1 MESQFITR
9 MTDNQNVHLI
19 IRNTR
24 PDDVEKIVRLQ
35 QESFPVLARHSNI
48 WHPEELKSHL
58 EVFPQGQLVA
68 VEEDGTLVGS
78 ASTLIVT
85 LDPEYAEHTWK
96 GITADGMF
104 TNHDPAGDSLYGADI
119 STHPK
124 FRHEGI
130 GSMLYGARKEL
141 AIRLG
146 LKRMISGGRLFNYC
160 DFSDTMSPLE
170 YAQKVIKGE
179 LHDPVLSFEL
189 DNGFKFIKILPNYL
203 DDPRSENFAS
213 FIEWLDPQY
222 KSLKLK

>member
-1 MESQFITR
+1 MNS
-9 MTDNQNVHLI
+9 NSNHNVHLTV
-19 IRNTR
+19 RNTR
-24 PDDVEKIVRLQ
+24 PDDIEKIVNLQ
-35 QESFPVLARHSNI
+35 KESFPFLARYGNI

-58 EVFPQGQLVA
+58 QIFPQGQFVA
-68 VEEDGTLVGS
+68 LEEDGTVVGS

-96 GITADGMF
+96 GITTGGMF
-104 TNHDPAGDSLYGADI
+104 TNHNPNGDSLYGADI

-141 AIRLG
+141 VMRLG
-146 LKRMISGGRLFNYC
+146 LRRTIGGGRLFNYC
-160 DFSDTMSPLE
+160 DYADKISALE
-170 YAQKVIKGE
+170 YAQKVIKRE

-189 DNGFKFIKILPNYL
+189 DNGFRFIKILPDYL
-203 DDPRSENFAS
+203 DDVRSKNFAS

-222 KSLKLK
+222 

>member
-1 MESQFITR
+1 MMMSG
-9 MTDNQNVHLI
+9 NHNVHLI

-24 PDDVEKIVRLQ
+24 PDDIEKIVKLQ
-35 QESFPVLARHSNI
+35 QESFPVLARYSNI

-58 EVFPQGQLVA
+58 QIFPQGQFVA

-78 ASTLIVT
+78 ASTLVVN
-85 LDPEYAEHTWK
+85 LNPEYAEHTWK

-104 TNHDPAGDSLYGADI
+104 TNHNPNGDSLYGADI

-141 AIRLG
+141 TVRLG
-146 LKRMISGGRLFNYC
+146 LRRMISGGRLFNYC
-160 DFSDTMSPLE
+160 DFADKMSALE
-170 YAQKVIKGE
+170 YAQEVVKGE

-189 DNGFKFIKILPNYL
+189 DNGFRFIKILSDYL
-203 DDPRSENFAS
+203 DDMRSKDFAS
-213 FIEWLDPQY
+213 FIEWVDPQFRV
-222 KSLKLK
+222 SRGLK